1 MTEEKVKGRYFY
13 LMLKENFYDSD
24 DMVLLESMENGY
36 KYSNILLKLYL
47 RSLKDKGKLMYKDR
61 IPYSIEM
68 LAKLTRHD
76 PDTVRRAIE
85 IFQQMGII
93 EILDNG
99 AIFMMDIENYIGKSS
114 TEADRRR
121 AYDRRI
127 AAEKKELLLTNNSE
141 ISCDNSCEKSHEH
154 TDIELNTDININNNN
169 NNIVIA
175 NANDNVSL
183 SVLEK
188 EFDIIWNEYPKKQGK
203 ANALKAYIKARKK
216 GTTKEEV
223 WNGLQKYIQYIKMEK
238 VNQQYIKHGSTWFN
252 QECWNDDYSINNNSN
267 SYKRN
272 EIVPDWLN
280 KEIKAKNVSQA
291 EKKEL
296 ENMLSEYK
304 DPDFETRKAA
314 LQEKL
319 RNKYKK

>member
-61 IPYSIEM
+61 IPYSVEM

-127 AAEKKELLLTNNSE
+127 AAEKKLLLENTSE
-141 ISCDNSCEKSHEH
+141 KSCEKSCEKSHEH
-154 TDIELNTDININNNN
+154 IDIELDTDTNLNTNLNTNTDINTEQ

-175 NANDNVSL
+175 SAND
-183 SVLEK
+183 SVNKSQLEK
-188 EFDIIWNEYPKKQGK
+188 EFNIIWTDYPNKKGK
-203 ANALKAYIKARKK
+203 ANALKSYIKARKK
-216 GTTKEEV
+216 GTTKEDIY
-223 WNGLQKYIQYIKMEK
+223 NGLQDYIKYIKLEK
-238 VNQQYIKHGSTWFN
+238 IDQQYIKHGSTWFA
-252 QECWNDDYSINNNSN
+252 QECWNDDYTI
-267 SYKRN
+267 KR
-272 EIVPDWLN
+272 EMTTGDV
-280 KEIKAKNVSQA
+280 A
-291 EKKEL
+291 EY
-296 ENMLSEYK
+296 MDFSE
-304 DPDFETRKAA
+304 FR
-314 LQEKL
+314 
-319 RNKYKK
+319 